1 MAERVNNNE
10 KQVRKMNYQGII
22 TTFAPL
28 SDEQCLKILF
38 VLHEDEMTALKLAG
52 RCGIE
57 NAALQKS
64 LQNLLDAGL
73 VSSVE
78 KQGETRYFLSP
89 FGTFGAV
96 NMLKEVLCVE
106 QGCKGC
112 SI

>member
-1 MAERVNNNE
+1 
-10 KQVRKMNYQGII
+10 MNYQGII
-22 TTFAPL
+22 KTFAPL

-38 VLHEDEMTALKLAG
+38 ILHKDETTVEKLAG
-52 RCGIE
+52 RCE
-57 NAALQKS
+57 MESTAVQQS
-64 LQNLLDAGL
+64 LQSLLDAGL
-73 VSSVE
+73 VSSAE

>member
-1 MAERVNNNE
+1 MKAIIN
-10 KQVRKMNYQGII
+10 RKTYN
-22 TTFAPL
+22 T
-28 SDEQCLKILF
+28 E
-38 VLHEDEMTALKLAG
+38 TA
-52 RCGIE
+52 
-57 NAALQKS
+57 
-64 LQNLLDAGL
+64 
-73 VSSVE
+73 E